1 MTIKQLIDA
10 LCANGVDRNLEI
22 AINTPCDD
30 KNWYGIQSIQSIT
43 FDDEVCIFDCDL

>member
-1 MTIKQLIDA
+1 MTIRQLIDA
-10 LCANGVDRNLEI
+10 LCADGINCNLEI

-30 KNWYGIQSIQSIT
+30 KNWYDIQSIT

>member
-1 MTIKQLIDA
+1 MTIKQLIDT

-22 AINTPCDD
+22 AINVPCDD
-30 KNWYGIQSIQSIT
+30 KNWYDIQSIA